1 MKTPNLLFFK
11 RLPLFTALAVPEQL
25 FVAVLIGEGDEI
37 GAEFFAHCRLPP
49 DWYSLPSY
57 HTRFLRKKQGAARS
71 FAVRRFAP
79 LKYGFLAFLPL
90 FPRKIGVKVLFF
102 GKTEL
107 FSS

>member
-1 MKTPNLLFFK
+1 L
-11 RLPLFTALAVPEQL
+11 
-25 FVAVLIGEGDEI
+25 
-37 GAEFFAHCRLPP
+37 
-49 DWYSLPSY
+49 Y

-90 FPRKIGVKVLFF
+90 FPRKIGAKVLFS